1 MRNYKYSLLGAFGLA
16 SLMIGVGVSPAS
28 GFTDSGGGHVLPASA
43 RPLGYTLTDMASK
56 LALFNASGEDLQYYP
71 KTPFQILFVTTSPGI
86 VTMSCPYGGSGIK
99 YINASSFNVSPGT
112 HFFVPLWS
120 VDDSPPIVGD
130 FPESASEAAN
140 YFFSVSQVGGI
151 NFEIIVDGKATHI
164 GPDYVAGPVLSPQP
178 LPDGGGRHLIELGAF
193 LTPMSVGTHTVTIK
207 GQLVGTALG
216 AAYPPGSVPGFPDG
230 LSCFGEDDTYSVAV
244 VPGAHR
250 TALPANQGPAG
261 RHESQ

>member
-1 MRNYKYSLLGAFGLA
+1 MHNCKSSLVGAFGLA
-16 SLMIGVGVSPAS
+16 FLMVGVPIPPAL
-28 GFTDSGGGHVLPASA
+28 GFSDAGGGHVLPAGA
-43 RPLGYTLTDMASK
+43 RPLGYTLTDMARK

-86 VTMSCPYGGSGIK
+86 VPIACPYGGSGIK
-99 YINASSFNVSPGT
+99 FINASSFNVPPGT

-120 VDDSPPIVGD
+120 VDDSPPIVGT
-130 FPESASEAAN
+130 FPESASQAGN
-140 YFFSVSQVGGI
+140 YFFSLSQVGAR
-151 NFEIIVDGKATHI
+151 NFEIIIDGKTTPI
-164 GPDYVAGPVLSPQP
+164 GPDYVAGPVLSPKP

-207 GQLVGTALG
+207 GRLVGLAIA

-230 LSCFGEDDTYSVAV
+230 LSCFGEDDTYAVAV